1 MTPIEL
7 TEEFLGHLNI
17 TKTELEDVRDIVDE
31 LAETIVRGFW
41 ERHKLEHEQKK
52 NSINGGSCPEVLG

>member
-7 TEEFLGHLNI
+7 TEEFLGHLSL
-17 TKTELEDVRDIVDE
+17 TRSLLEDVRDIVDE

-41 ERHKLEHEQKK
+41 ERHKLQHEQSKD
-52 NSINGGSCPEVLG
+52 SANG